1 MSFLNRFKFFDP
13 ILDLSCFSHTKT
25 SFKSYY
31 LLIVIYIL
39 FSKANKIE
47 EQHEIIKTLKIYH
60 EDSKDLDDNLPN
72 KFYIRFSNF
81 GKNFTY
87 KFAQIKKDSAHPIGS
102 NHVYTINSNREPRRH
117 IFQEEE
123 VNSPKMKNKRVI

>member
-1 MSFLNRFKFFDP
+1 MSFLNHFLIRC
-13 ILDLSCFSHTKT
+13 CFSHTKT
-25 SFKSYY
+25 SLKATYKKLFIFY
-31 LLIVIYIL
+31 

-60 EDSKDLDDNLPN
+60 EDSKDLGDNLPN